1 LQEVKVALNDHFSKV
16 NSKEFIDRL
25 LELPIYDENSDA
37 TRSLLVKLEKLKEL
51 KSSRLIFG
59 RKIVRQESW
68 NGL

>member
-51 KSSRLIFG
+51 KSSRLILEE
-59 RKIVRQESW
+59 K
-68 NGL
+68 